1 MNHTTVVPKD
11 APAEERNTIDYD
23 ADSAH
28 DRYMCSLRLDMVR
41 SGTINVNL

>member
-28 DRYMCSLRLDMVR
+28 DRVR
-41 SGTINVNL
+41 SASTWFGRKPLT